1 MRSSQKDEIDINLE
15 QYVREQ
21 KLQYKSP
28 KVLRDAHPIGPK
40 RGLRSPFCRGS
51 CERFIHG

>member
-1 MRSSQKDEIDINLE
+1 MRRCQEDEIDINLE